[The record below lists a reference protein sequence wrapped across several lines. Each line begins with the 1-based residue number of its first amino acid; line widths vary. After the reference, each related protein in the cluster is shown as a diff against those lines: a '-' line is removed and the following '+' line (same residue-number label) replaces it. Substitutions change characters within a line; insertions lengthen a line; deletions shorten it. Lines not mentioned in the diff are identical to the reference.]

1 MTPDAILIVDDE
13 ESICKLCQIGL
24 EKPAITTEWTTD
36 ARTALQKIKEKTY
49 SLLLT
54 DIKMPQMSGIELM
67 HEAKRL
73 NPEMAVI
80 VMTAYASVDTAI
92 RAVQE
97 GASDFIHKPFHL
109 DELRL
114 SVNRVLESQ
123 RLIRENIRL
132 KSIVNLIDF
141 SQKINTVHDPQKLY
155 SLVIETA
162 LQETG
167 ARVGKIFEVDED
179 THNLKVEYEYRVD
192 GDFDEV
198 EMLSRLPNIDV
209 EREFNDALALPPDGE
224 TMTASAVAV
233 PLRTKNRFKGILS
246 LYNKEGEPFSRADF
260 DIASILANQT
270 AIALENT
277 QLLQDL
283 ERLFLETIKSLAST
297 LDEKDPYTHGHSQR
311 VSQISVEIGNR
322 LGFAE
327 DQMEVL
333 SLAGSLHDI
342 GKIGIPDSILQ
353 KPGKLTDEEYEI
365 IKTHPEK
372 GAKIL
377 RHIKRLE
384 PVVEAVYTHHEWYNG
399 KGYPRGLKGD
409 EIPLTG
415 AIVNVADALDTITS
429 ERPYIKK
436 RSVEEAYRI
445 LEENSG
451 TQFHPKVVAAVL
463 SAPLHSLK
471 QNQS

>member
-24 EKPAITTEWTTD
+24 ETPATAAEWTTD
-36 ARTALQKIKEKTY
+36 ARAALQKLEEKNY

-67 HEAKRL
+67 HQAKRI

-109 DELRL
+109 DELKL
-114 SVNRVLESQ
+114 SVSRVLESQ
-123 RLIRENIRL
+123 RLVRENIRL
-132 KSIVNLIDF
+132 KSIVNLIEF

-167 ARVGKIFEVDED
+167 ARVGKIFEVDEK
-179 THNLKVEYEYRVD
+179 THNLKVEYEYSLDASGPDKD
-192 GDFDEV
+192 GLVSNLVSENLEEEFTQI
-198 EMLSRLPNIDV
+198 LSSTGSENTL
-209 EREFNDALALPPDGE
+209 
-224 TMTASAVAV
+224 MASTVAV

-246 LYNKEGEPFSRADF
+246 LYNKENEPFSRADF
-260 DIASILANQT
+260 DVASILANQA

-277 QLLQDL
+277 ELLQDL
-283 ERLFLETIKSLAST
+283 ERLFLETIKSLATT
-297 LDEKDPYTHGHSQR
+297 LDEKDPYTHGHSLR
-311 VSQISVEIGNR
+311 VSQISVEIGER
-322 LGFAE
+322 MGFSAE
-327 DQMEVL
+327 QKEIL

-353 KPGKLTDEEYEI
+353 KPGKLTKEEYEI

-377 RHIKRLE
+377 RHIQRLE

-399 KGYPRGLKGD
+399 KGYPRGLQGE
-409 EIPLTG
+409 EIPVTG

-429 ERPYIKK
+429 DRPYIKK
-436 RSVEEAYRI
+436 RSVEDAYRI
-445 LEENSG
+445 LRENSG

-463 SAPLHSLK
+463 SAPLHSLMHA
-471 QNQS
+471 

>member
-24 EKPAITTEWTTD
+24 ETPATAAEWTTD
-36 ARTALQKIKEKTY
+36 ARAALQKLEEKNY

-67 HEAKRL
+67 HQAKRI

-109 DELRL
+109 DELKL
-114 SVNRVLESQ
+114 SVSRVLESQ
-123 RLIRENIRL
+123 RLVRENIRL
-132 KSIVNLIDF
+132 KSIVNLIEF

-167 ARVGKIFEVDED
+167 ARVGKIFEVDEK
-179 THNLKVEYEYRVD
+179 THNLKVEYEYSLDASGPDKD
-192 GDFDEV
+192 GLVSNLVSENLEEEFTQI
-198 EMLSRLPNIDV
+198 LSSTGSENTL
-209 EREFNDALALPPDGE
+209 
-224 TMTASAVAV
+224 MASTVAV

-246 LYNKEGEPFSRADF
+246 LYNKENEPFSRADF
-260 DIASILANQT
+260 DVASILANQA

-277 QLLQDL
+277 ELLQDL
-283 ERLFLETIKSLAST
+283 ERLFLETIKSLATT
-297 LDEKDPYTHGHSQR
+297 LDEKDPYTHGHSLR
-311 VSQISVEIGNR
+311 VSQISVEIGER
-322 LGFAE
+322 MGFSAE
-327 DQMEVL
+327 QKEIL

-353 KPGKLTDEEYEI
+353 KPGKLTKEEYEI

-377 RHIKRLE
+377 RHIQRLE

-399 KGYPRGLKGD
+399 KGYPRGLQGE
-409 EIPLTG
+409 EIPVTG
-415 AIVNVADALDTITS
+415 AIVNVADALDT
-429 ERPYIKK
+429 
-436 RSVEEAYRI
+436 
-445 LEENSG
+445 
-451 TQFHPKVVAAVL
+451 
-463 SAPLHSLK
+463 
-471 QNQS
+471 

>member
-24 EKPAITTEWTTD
+24 ETPATAAEWTTD
-36 ARTALQKIKEKTY
+36 ARAALQKLEEKNY

-54 DIKMPQMSGIELM
+54 DIKMPQISGIELM
-67 HEAKRL
+67 HQAKRI

-109 DELRL
+109 DELKL
-114 SVNRVLESQ
+114 SVSRVLESQ
-123 RLIRENIRL
+123 RLVRENIRL
-132 KSIVNLIDF
+132 KSIVNLIEF

-167 ARVGKIFEVDED
+167 ARVGKIFEVDEK
-179 THNLKVEYEYRVD
+179 THNLKVEYEYSLDASGPDKD
-192 GDFDEV
+192 GLVSNLVSENLEEEFTQI
-198 EMLSRLPNIDV
+198 LSSTGSENTL
-209 EREFNDALALPPDGE
+209 
-224 TMTASAVAV
+224 MASTVAV

-246 LYNKEGEPFSRADF
+246 LYNKENEPFSRADF
-260 DIASILANQT
+260 DVASILANQA

-277 QLLQDL
+277 ELLQDL
-283 ERLFLETIKSLAST
+283 ERLFLETIKSLATT
-297 LDEKDPYTHGHSQR
+297 LDEKDPYTHGHSLR
-311 VSQISVEIGNR
+311 VSQISVEIGER
-322 LGFAE
+322 MGFSAE
-327 DQMEVL
+327 QKEIL

-353 KPGKLTDEEYEI
+353 KPGKLTKEEYEI

-377 RHIKRLE
+377 RHIQRLE

-399 KGYPRGLKGD
+399 KGYPRGLQGE

-429 ERPYIKK
+429 DRPYIKK
-436 RSVEEAYRI
+436 RSVEDAYRI
-445 LEENSG
+445 LRENSG

-463 SAPLHSLK
+463 SAPLHSLMHA
-471 QNQS
+471 

>member
-24 EKPAITTEWTTD
+24 ETPATAAEWTTD
-36 ARTALQKIKEKTY
+36 ARAALQKLEEKNY

-67 HEAKRL
+67 HQAKRI

-109 DELRL
+109 DELKL
-114 SVNRVLESQ
+114 SVSRVLESQ
-123 RLIRENIRL
+123 RLVRENIRL
-132 KSIVNLIDF
+132 KSIVNLIEF

-167 ARVGKIFEVDED
+167 ARVGKIFEVDEK
-179 THNLKVEYEYRVD
+179 THNLKVEYEYSLDASGPDTD
-192 GDFDEV
+192 GLVSNLVSENLEEEFTQI
-198 EMLSRLPNIDV
+198 LSSTGSENTL
-209 EREFNDALALPPDGE
+209 
-224 TMTASAVAV
+224 MASTVAV

-246 LYNKEGEPFSRADF
+246 LYNKENEPFSRADF
-260 DIASILANQT
+260 DVASILANQA

-277 QLLQDL
+277 ELLQDL
-283 ERLFLETIKSLAST
+283 ERLFLETIKSLATT
-297 LDEKDPYTHGHSQR
+297 LDEKDPYTHGHSLR
-311 VSQISVEIGNR
+311 VSQISVEIGER
-322 LGFAE
+322 MGFSTE
-327 DQMEVL
+327 QKEIL

-353 KPGKLTDEEYEI
+353 KPGKLTKEEYEI

-377 RHIKRLE
+377 RHIQRLE

-399 KGYPRGLKGD
+399 KGYPRGLQGE
-409 EIPLTG
+409 EIPVTG

-429 ERPYIKK
+429 DRPYIKK
-436 RSVEEAYRI
+436 RSVEDAYRI
-445 LEENSG
+445 LRENSG

-463 SAPLHSLK
+463 SAPLHSLMHA
-471 QNQS
+471 

>member
-24 EKPAITTEWTTD
+24 ETPATAAEWTTD
-36 ARTALQKIKEKTY
+36 ARAALQKLEEKNY

-67 HEAKRL
+67 HQAKRI

-109 DELRL
+109 DELKL
-114 SVNRVLESQ
+114 SVSRVLESQ
-123 RLIRENIRL
+123 RLVRENIRL
-132 KSIVNLIDF
+132 KSIVNLIEF

-167 ARVGKIFEVDED
+167 ARVGKIFEVDEK
-179 THNLKVEYEYRVD
+179 THNLKVEYEYSLDASGPDTD
-192 GDFDEV
+192 GLVSNLVSENLEEEFTQI
-198 EMLSRLPNIDV
+198 LSSTGSENTL
-209 EREFNDALALPPDGE
+209 
-224 TMTASAVAV
+224 MASTVAV

-246 LYNKEGEPFSRADF
+246 LYNKENEPFSRADF
-260 DIASILANQT
+260 DVASILANQA

-277 QLLQDL
+277 ELLQDL
-283 ERLFLETIKSLAST
+283 ERLFLETIKSLATT
-297 LDEKDPYTHGHSQR
+297 LDEKDPYTHGHSLR
-311 VSQISVEIGNR
+311 VSQISVEIGER
-322 LGFAE
+322 MGFSTE
-327 DQMEVL
+327 QKEIL

-353 KPGKLTDEEYEI
+353 KPGRLTKEEYEI

-377 RHIKRLE
+377 RHIQRLE

-399 KGYPRGLKGD
+399 KGYPRGLKGE
-409 EIPLTG
+409 EIPVTG

-429 ERPYIKK
+429 DRPYIKK
-436 RSVEEAYRI
+436 RSVEDAYRI
-445 LEENSG
+445 LRENSG

-463 SAPLHSLK
+463 SAPLHSLMHA
-471 QNQS
+471 